1 MTGLEG
7 MTVRNPPVTEDA
19 DKTLIENDGHQ
30 RFKESVDTTRTPE
43 QERKDASEK
52 TGTTGYG
59 TTK

>member
-1 MTGLEG
+1 
-7 MTVRNPPVTEDA
+7 MTVKNPPVTEDA

-52 TGTTGYG
+52 TATPGYG